1 MGKFRSQ
8 VLRGYNQIW
17 HKSQILALWLCE
29 AFGRP
34 WVGCAFQERGMN
46 SHEE

>member
-8 VLRGYNQIW
+8 VLRGYNKIG
-17 HKSQILALWLCE
+17 HKSQISALWLCE

-34 WVGCAFQERGMN
+34 
-46 SHEE
+46 